1 MTMWA
6 TNILDYTKE
15 SLDNMI
21 AETLD
26 IDNSQNLETRDESTA
41 IYGPFQLPIRFV
53 ETEHL
58 HDLSPI
64 VTEDLELVESTGETS
79 VYEKLFQPTHLLGSS
94 MIKEWKNHF
103 TSNQK
108 YIEETQQV
116 IIKSDTMPNYNFDI
130 DRLLSIYKELNVNE
144 EHFLEKYGYIEWD
157 FLKIL
162 NKSPNFLQILSLMNM
177 MSPVLSLLLPIVFLI
192 FPFIILKLRK
202 IPISVSMYISV
213 LKDIAKHHFIGK
225 TIANLSSLS
234 FDRIIYFFLACFMFC
249 YQIYQ
254 NVISCK
260 HFYNN
265 IVKLSS
271 HLHFLKYYLGQSIQ
285 NMDEFIGNHC
295 NKSTYHPFCEAT
307 TKHRQ
312 NLLDMYGMVQEIDN
326 SSFTLFDIG
335 KIGNLLHI
343 YYEFHSNKEFDE
355 SLRYSFGFE
364 GFLDNLRG
372 IKRHMEDG
380 NIHNVS
386 VDKTMPCS
394 FNKQYY
400 PLHTNDDQCVKN
412 DCNLKK
418 KIIITGPNAS
428 GKTTLLKTSTI
439 NIIFS
444 QQIGCGFYQSGTIHP
459 YTHIHSYLN
468 IPDTSQRDSLFQ
480 AESRRCK
487 EIIDVIYNSDQETTR
502 HYGIF
507 DELYSGTN
515 PDEATKTGYAFLKYL
530 TKYKN
535 VDFILTTH
543 YHKICSKLKNNEHI
557 QNYQMNVI
565 QENDKFVYTY
575 KMKKGISK
583 VQGALQILE
592 DMEYPTEIIQE
603 VKLFNKKQNTKHN
616 TKVQEVQDSP
626 VLNHDQ

>member
-6 TNILDYTKE
+6 SNILDYTKD

-21 AETLD
+21 AEALN
-26 IDNSQNLETRDESTA
+26 IDNSKTTETNESTA
-41 IYGPFQLPIRFV
+41 IYGPFQLPINFV
-53 ETEHL
+53 EPKDIHE
-58 HDLSPI
+58 LSSI
-64 VTEDLELVESTGETS
+64 VSEDLELVESKGEKS
-79 VYEKLFQPTHLLGSS
+79 VYDELFQPTHFLGSI
-94 MIKEWKNHF
+94 MIQEWKNHF
-103 TSNQK
+103 TSNQQ
-108 YIEETQQV
+108 YIEDTQQV
-116 IIKSDTMPNYNFDI
+116 IVNTNTTPDYQYDV
-130 DRLLSIYKELNVNE
+130 DRLLSIYNDLKTNE
-144 EHFLEKYGYIEWD
+144 DYFLEKYGYIEWD

-162 NKSPNFLQILSLMNM
+162 NKSSNFLEILSIMNM
-177 MSPVLSLLLPIVFLI
+177 MSPVLSLLLPIVFLV

-225 TIANLSSLS
+225 TISNLSSLS

-254 NVISCK
+254 NIISCK

-271 HLHFLKYYLGQSIQ
+271 DLQFLKQYIGQSIT
-285 NMDEFIGNHC
+285 NMDMFINQHC
-295 NKSTYHPFCEAT
+295 TKHSYQPFCET
-307 TKHRQ
+307 IKKHRQ
-312 NLLDMYGMVQEIDN
+312 TLKNMYAMVKEHETDTFTLLD
-326 SSFTLFDIG
+326 
-335 KIGNLLHI
+335 IGNIGVLLHI
-343 YYEFHSNKEFDE
+343 YYEFHCNKQFEN

-372 IKRHMEDG
+372 VKRHMENG
-380 NIHNVS
+380 NIHHIK
-386 VDKTMPCS
+386 VDKTVPCL
-394 FNKQYY
+394 FNEQYY
-400 PLHTNDDQCVKN
+400 PLHTNNNMCVKN
-412 DCNLKK
+412 NCDLKK
-418 KIIITGPNAS
+418 KMIITGPNAS
-428 GKTTLLKTSTI
+428 GKTTFLKTTTI

-487 EIIDVIYNSDQETTR
+487 EIIDIICNSDKTTSR

-530 TKYKN
+530 TNYEN

-543 YHKICSKLKNNEHI
+543 YHKICSKLRKNEHI

-565 QENDKFVYTY
+565 QENEKFIYTY

-592 DMEYPTEIIQE
+592 DMKYPREIIYD
-603 VKLFNKKQNTKHN
+603 VKLFDKKSKVKH
-616 TKVQEVQDSP
+616 K
-626 VLNHDQ
+626 NHDKKLIYDQ